1 MKGANSGATGFLRH
15 AVNAGTALTVYES
28 EGSFIPNERLIF
40 NGVDD
45 GRIAIAVTEH
55 NISDAKSVYGMVGY
69 DGSDSSVGINTFS
82 ADVIQSTK
90 FTVGIATI
98 SPLVSG
104 VSTVRS
110 NNPAFPGSLI
120 KENDL
125 IEYTDNTTGGLLTE
139 DARVRVVSVGTTHI
153 DIEGVTAVAGIS
165 SGGLP
170 SAALNVTDFKVITT
184 ELASSS
190 DDSLFTALPKIN
202 VSNLNLDDAS
212 LTIRKTF
219 DVTIASNEVSS
230 QVVAGTNETFLPFD
244 EERYLLIRD
253 DGTTESLNGD
263 QLDISPNGKTLQIRG
278 LGSNSDAYSDCLSEK
293 RSNQKQN
300 KKSKIELVQ

>member
-1 MKGANSGATGFLRH
+1 MRH
-15 AVNAGTALTVYES
+15 AVSAGTALTVYES

-69 DGSDSSVGINTFS
+69 DGTDSSVGINTFS

-90 FTVGIATI
+90 FTIGIATV
-98 SPLVSG
+98 SPLSGG

-110 NNPAFPGSLI
+110 NNPAFPGTLM

-139 DARVRVVSVGTTHI
+139 DPIVARVVSVGTTHI

-165 SGGLP
+165 SGLLP

-184 ELASSS
+184 DLASSS

-202 VSNLNLDDAS
+202 VSNVNLDDAS

-219 DVTIASNEVSS
+219 DVTIASNELST
-230 QVVAGTNETFLPFD
+230 QVVAGTNET
-244 EERYLLIRD
+244 
-253 DGTTESLNGD
+253 
-263 QLDISPNGKTLQIRG
+263 LDR
-278 LGSNSDAYSDCLSEK
+278 
-293 RSNQKQN
+293 
-300 KKSKIELVQ
+300 KSVV